1 MSQLARN
8 TLMLTAA
15 SIGQKLIA
23 FLYFALIARTI
34 GEESLGSYFIALAM
48 VTTIGVLDDVGLTS
62 VTIREV
68 AKTPERA
75 KELIRNV
82 IGIKLITMPITI
94 ALAFLLPDWRGFDA
108 ETTMLVQI
116 AITVMLLDTLSLSM
130 YGVLRGLHQLRYESM
145 GIFIGQTLTAL
156 FGVTALVMSTSASV
170 VFGHG
175 TATSSIDLRLLVLA
189 LIVGSAWNMIF
200 SIVQV
205 IRRLGFDALKPSYTQ
220 AIPML
225 RMSFMF
231 FLAAVFVKVYSY
243 IDSFTIEEFLGKGA
257 VGVYA
262 VAYKFTYAF
271 QFLPLAFI
279 GALYPTMSSLAHN
292 HAELNKTLIKAEWYL
307 AMLATPI
314 VFGIFSLAPEIIDFF
329 YGADYAEAGPVLGV
343 LIFVLLFIF
352 LDFPIGSLL
361 NATGNQAV
369 KTGLM
374 GGAMVIN
381 IVGNLV
387 LVPQY
392 GIMGAAIAALFTFT
406 FLFCGGW
413 IAVARI
419 TAASFTELIRETFGF
434 FAAGAVM
441 AIVVMLTKEYVYWM
455 LTIPIGAAV
464 FFGIAFATRTLTV
477 GHFKEARNLIRRPK
491 YVQNPPADN

>member
-34 GEESLGSYFIALAM
+34 GDEATGSYFIALAM

-68 AKTPERA
+68 AKGPEKA

-94 ALAFLLPDWRGFDA
+94 FLALGLTAWRGFDA
-108 ETTMLVQI
+108 ETTGLVQL
-116 AITVMLLDTLSLSM
+116 AIVVMLLDTISVSM
-130 YGVLRGLHQLRYESM
+130 YGVMRGLHKLKFESL
-145 GIFIGQTLTAL
+145 GIFIGQTFTTIVGVIAL
-156 FGVTALVMSTSASV
+156 FSGST
-170 VFGHG
+170 
-175 TATSSIDLRLLVLA
+175 DLRLLVIA
-189 LIVGSAWNMIF
+189 LIVGSGWNMLF
-200 SIVQV
+200 SIFQV
-205 IRRLGFDALKPSYTQ
+205 VRHLGVGALQPSWSQ
-220 AIPML
+220 ALPML

-257 VGVYA
+257 VGIYA

-271 QFLPLAFI
+271 QFLPLAFV
-279 GALYPTMSSLAHN
+279 GALYPAMSSLADN
-292 HAELNKTLIKAEWYL
+292 PTELNKTLLKAEWYL
-307 AMLATPI
+307 SMLAAPI
-314 VFGIFSLAPEIIDFF
+314 VFGIFALAPEIIDFF
-329 YGADYAEAGPVLGV
+329 YGIEYVESGPVLGV

-352 LDFPIGSLL
+352 LDFPVGSLL
-361 NATGNQAV
+361 NATGRQAV

-381 IVGNLV
+381 VTGNLI

-392 GIMGAAIAALFTFT
+392 GIMGAAIAALFTFV
-406 FLFCGGW
+406 FLFGGGW
-413 IAVARI
+413 LAVMKITGAR
-419 TAASFTELIRETFGF
+419 LGDLVRETGGF
-434 FAAGAVM
+434 FAAGAAM
-441 AIVVMLTKEYVYWM
+441 AIVVVVLKGYVYWM
-455 LTIPIGAAV
+455 FTIPVGALVFIGLS
-464 FFGIAFATRTLTV
+464 FATKTLTV
-477 GHFKEARNLIRRPK
+477 AHLREARNLIRRPK
-491 YVQNPPADN
+491 YAKDPVADN